1 MSERGRNAG
10 SFFMPSLT
18 GFLGSGIITG
28 NSPKGSGLY
37 CREND
42 RGEWILGTGM
52 IFLIAVSLAMDAFAV
67 SISNGVSVGGFGK
80 KDAVKQG
87 LYFGGFQFLMPVLG
101 WVLGSSVKHY
111 IEAVDHWIAFGLLA
125 VIGINMIRESLSG
138 EEEEGTTE
146 LSVKVLILQ
155 AIATSIDALA
165 VGISFAVLRV
175 DILWASAIIGVVAF
189 VFGLMGGVLG
199 KKIGGLLQNKAELAG
214 GVVLLLIG
222 CKILVEHLFLGG

>member
-1 MSERGRNAG
+1 M
-10 SFFMPSLT
+10 
-18 GFLGSGIITG
+18 
-28 NSPKGSGLY
+28 
-37 CREND
+37 
-42 RGEWILGTGM
+42 GTGM

-80 KDAVKQG
+80 KDAMKQG

-138 EEEEGTTE
+138 EEEEGAAE

-189 VFGLMGGVLG
+189 AFGLMGGVLG